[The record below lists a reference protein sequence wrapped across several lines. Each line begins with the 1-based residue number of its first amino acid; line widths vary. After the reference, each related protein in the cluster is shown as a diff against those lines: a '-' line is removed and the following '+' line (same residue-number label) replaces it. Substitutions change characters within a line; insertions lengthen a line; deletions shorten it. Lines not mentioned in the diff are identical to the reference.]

1 MEKWAVVSK
10 KRKARRRLLFEK
22 PSSFFTSFMLMRWAN
37 VKRQLAHFQSKRRW
51 AAEEHE
57 NRGAR
62 AVGSRHGTG
71 DRVQLRA
78 HVRQGVTTG
87 MVLGAY
93 WFKSHLPFG

>member
-1 MEKWAVVSK
+1 MS
-10 KRKARRRLLFEK
+10 RDSLR
-22 PSSFFTSFMLMRWAN
+22 
-37 VKRQLAHFQSKRRW
+37 FQSKRRG

-57 NRGAR
+57 NPGVR